1 VQESTLVIVKPEAYA
16 RGLTGII
23 LARLQQRGL
32 VLEAIRVSRSE
43 VKIIEEHYPRTESWL
58 ASVGNKTL
66 QEYQRLGIPARDSSG
81 TDDPIAIGRSVHDW
95 LTEYLLS
102 GPLVPMV
109 LSGYGAIDTVRK
121 LVGNTIPVLAEPGT
135 IRGDYSSDSAIA
147 ANREK
152 RAVRNIVHAS
162 GDLDEA
168 VREIKLWFPELD
180 F

>member
-1 VQESTLVIVKPEAYA
+1 MQEGTLVIVKPEAYA
-16 RGLTGII
+16 RGLTGTIV
-23 LARLQQRGL
+23 ARLQQRGL
-32 VLEAIRVSRSE
+32 VLEAIRVSRDE
-43 VKIIEEHYPRTESWL
+43 VKIVEEHYPRTESWL

-66 QEYQRLGIPARDSSG
+66 QEYQRLGISAREHAG
-81 TDDPIAIGRSVHDW
+81 TEDPVAIGRSVHGW

-102 GPLVPMV
+102 GPMVPMV

-135 IRGDYSSDSAIA
+135 IRGDYSSDSAVS
-147 ANREK
+147 ANQQK

-168 VREIKLWFPELD
+168 AREIKLWFPELD
-180 F
+180 S